1 MSAGA
6 GSPGG
11 EASRVSQAVAG
22 VGGSVAEGLGGE
34 VGPTSPVAAVAG
46 GPTSGSPVRRWWM
59 LALLSVCIAG
69 NYYAYDSIAP
79 VADLL
84 RSGRGFSQSQI
95 GLLNAVFSLPNIF
108 LALAGGILI
117 DRYGPARVSL
127 WTAALCC
134 LGTVLTAIG
143 EPFGLMV
150 MGRLLF
156 GVGEETLLI
165 ALLAGLAQWFASGG
179 MAIAMASL
187 FSLARVGSYAADI
200 SPTWAPVLYQRGWQP
215 PLWLAAVISGV
226 SLAAAV
232 IYAMADRRAPGRAA
246 PGPPVSERVTWS
258 DIKRFDRSYWYIL
271 ALNVLFASVFFPFRS
286 TFAIEY
292 FQDAKGL
299 SLEAAGW
306 VNSWVFFAAIFATPI
321 FGFIA
326 DRVGHRAL
334 MMTVGTLLM
343 PVTFLVLGATH
354 WSLSISTALMGISFS
369 VVPAVIWPATAM
381 LVEPRRLGT
390 AYGLVNVL
398 QNVGLAACNM
408 AAGWLNDRAGAGP
421 GNPSGFD
428 AMLWFFGLLGLV
440 AFLCV
445 ASLWRR
451 ESGPFGHGLESRSK
465 AV

>member
-1 MSAGA
+1 MSETPER
-6 GSPGG
+6 PGG
-11 EASRVSQAVAG
+11 EGGPVS
-22 VGGSVAEGLGGE
+22 L
-34 VGPTSPVAAVAG
+34 VAAVAV
-46 GPTSGSPVRRWWM
+46 SPARRWWM

-84 RSGRGFSQSQI
+84 RTGRGFSQSQI

-127 WTAALCC
+127 WTAVLCC
-134 LGTVLTAIG
+134 LGTVLTAFG

-150 MGRLLF
+150 LGRLLF

-179 MAIAMASL
+179 MAVAMASF

-200 SPTWAPVLYQRGWQP
+200 SPRWAPLLYQRGWQP
-215 PLWLAAVISGV
+215 PLWLAAVITGL

-232 IYAMADRRAPGRAA
+232 IYAMIDRRAPGHVA
-246 PGPPVSERVTWS
+246 PASERVTWS

-299 SLEAAGW
+299 SLEAAGL
-306 VNSWVFFAAIFATPI
+306 VNSWVFFAAIFATPV

-343 PVTFLVLGATH
+343 PATFLVLGATN
-354 WSLSISTALMGISFS
+354 WNLSISTVLMGISFS

-381 LVEPRRLGT
+381 LVEPTRLGT

-408 AAGWLNDRAGAGP
+408 TAGWLNDRAGAGP

-428 AMLWFFGLLGLV
+428 AMLWFFGILGLV

>member
-1 MSAGA
+1 
-6 GSPGG
+6 
-11 EASRVSQAVAG
+11 
-22 VGGSVAEGLGGE
+22 
-34 VGPTSPVAAVAG
+34 
-46 GPTSGSPVRRWWM
+46 M

-95 GLLNAVFSLPNIF
+95 GLLNAVFSIPNIF

-143 EPFGLMV
+143 EPFGVMV
-150 MGRLLF
+150 TGRLLF

-165 ALLAGLAQWFASGG
+165 ALLAGLAQWFAAGG
-179 MAIAMASL
+179 MAVAMASF

-200 SPTWAPVLYQRGWQP
+200 SPRWAPDLYERGWQP
-215 PLWLAAVISGV
+215 PLWLAAVTTSV

-232 IYAMADRRAPGRAA
+232 TYAVVDRRAAGAAVGSGASDVAGA
-246 PGPPVSERVTWS
+246 PGAAGAAGVADHSGSAGERVTWS
-258 DIKRFDRSYWYIL
+258 DIQRFDRSFWYIL

-299 SLEAAGW
+299 SLEAAGL
-306 VNSWVFFAAIFATPI
+306 VNSWVFFAAIFATPV
-321 FGFIA
+321 FGLIA
-326 DRVGHRAL
+326 DRAGHRAL

-343 PVTFLVLGATH
+343 PATFLVLGATH
-354 WSLSISTALMGISFS
+354 WSLTISTVLMGISFS
-369 VVPAVIWPATAM
+369 VVPAVIWPSTAM
-381 LVEPRRLGT
+381 LVEPARLGT

-398 QNVGLAACNM
+398 QNVGLAACNL

-421 GNPSGFD
+421 DNPAGFD
-428 AMLWFFGLLGLV
+428 AMLWFFGILGFV
-440 AFLCV
+440 AFVCV
-445 ASLWRR
+445 ALLWRR
-451 ESGPFGHGLESRSK
+451 ELGPAGHGLESRSK
-465 AV
+465 AIEIVGEVDRA